1 MSVCGRSLRCL
12 RQLEIILY
20 FIAFIIFLNVGF
32 FLQELNKFYLI
43 VPIPPFIQQ
52 DVALL
57 YSIYLKMLAF
67 FSFARIG
74 QTLPH
79 CTGCHHSYN
88 RTLLYYIQYIYKCW
102 LFFFCKNW
110 TNFTSLYRMPPFIQQ
125 DSAVS
130 ASGMEEEL
138 FGQISFLYR
147 NISEGQKKSSCNL
160 FRLFKTSTTT
170 KTET

>member
-20 FIAFIIFLNVGF
+20 FISFIIFLNVGF

-67 FSFARIG
+67 FPLQELDKLYLIVPDATIHTTGRCFIIFNIFTNVGFFSFARIG

-88 RTLLYYIQYIYKCW
+88 RTLLCLRQGWK
-102 LFFFCKNW
+102 
-110 TNFTSLYRMPPFIQQ
+110 
-125 DSAVS
+125 
-130 ASGMEEEL
+130 
-138 FGQISFLYR
+138 R
-147 NISEGQKKSSCNL
+147 NYLVK
-160 FRLFKTSTTT
+160 
-170 KTET
+170 